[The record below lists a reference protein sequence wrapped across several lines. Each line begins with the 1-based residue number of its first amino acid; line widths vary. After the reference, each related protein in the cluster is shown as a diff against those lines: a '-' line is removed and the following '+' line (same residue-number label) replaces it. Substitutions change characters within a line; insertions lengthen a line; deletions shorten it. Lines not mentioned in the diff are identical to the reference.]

1 MDARLVREGMFLLD
15 QQMWCLGRDCAGP
28 ANLLLE
34 AGFRRTRAPD
44 GRCSQYDRP
53 VPGGHVYLWGFG
65 ALLLE
70 GPGAVF
76 LDRDR
81 FGPEHVDAS
90 ALRGPAHGRDALAP
104 SWPVTPQQQR
114 HVLCLAARLA
124 RWLGGYEAA
133 VLASQGVAR
142 RTVDLAARSRPPRFS
157 PQEVPGRWSRLADAL
172 EPGGACH
179 AA

>member
-1 MDARLVREGMFLLD
+1 MDARLVREGMVLLD

-34 AGFRRTRAPD
+34 AGFRRTRALD
-44 GRCSQYDRP
+44 GRCSQYDSP

-65 ALLLE
+65 VLLLE
-70 GPGAVF
+70 GTGAVF

-81 FGPEHVDAS
+81 FGPEHADAT
-90 ALRGPAHGRDALAP
+90 ALRVPAHCRDALAP
-104 SWPVTPQQQR
+104 SWPATVHHQQQ
-114 HVLCLAARLA
+114 VLRLAARLA

-133 VLASQGVAR
+133 VLGRQGAAWR
-142 RTVDLAARSRPPRFS
+142 AMDLAARSRPPRFS

-172 EPGGACH
+172 DPGGACH